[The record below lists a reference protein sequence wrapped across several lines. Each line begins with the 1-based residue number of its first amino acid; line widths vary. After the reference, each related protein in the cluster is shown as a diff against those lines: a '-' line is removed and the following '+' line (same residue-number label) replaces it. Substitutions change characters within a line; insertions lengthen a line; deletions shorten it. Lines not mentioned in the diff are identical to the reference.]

1 MAYSVWCRLLG
12 ALLAF
17 SSVGSMPVLAQA
29 GGDNPGA
36 DLYAIDGNALASA
49 DIDGPPLDASE
60 AEDTEVDLQ
69 TVDPVTVTARGTVAH
84 VPSALATEY
93 VSWQDS
99 VGAPVDFQDLITRVP
114 GVGSTGQ
121 NGLFET
127 FSIRGSGGNGILV
140 LVGGMP
146 ITAQRRAGV
155 PVAFVEPSL
164 LGAINVTR
172 GPATVHFGP
181 GALGGAISIEPR
193 WFDQAKASV
202 GYASSGNETSVMA
215 GYGNES
221 FSIAAAR
228 HRAGD
233 SEAANGT
240 PLNSSFDR
248 ISASLQYRAR
258 LGDFAFDALLLP
270 SQTDDIGKSNN
281 RFPARDTTYPEDDHV
296 LGRLRLQHDNGFS
309 ASVYAHDQS
318 LLTFNQRPG
327 SADTFAYI
335 ESFDYG
341 TTVQQMLQRGD
352 FNYNFGV
359 EYLGRRDVNGFDAR
373 GSLSNRSFSLR
384 DASEDAWSLFGLA
397 DWQVSPQLGLEFGA
411 RHSTIDQAQAG
422 AEASDSDQ
430 AYTLGAA
437 WTPTE
442 RSRWTLSLASGY
454 RFATL
459 EERYFTGITAVGEI
473 VGDPNLSTE
482 RSRGIDLGY
491 GWQSGDFDGVIHIW
505 QTRVDDLIQLFQIE
519 GDINGYTNI
528 GSAKLH
534 GAEGSLGWSA
544 TSSLSLRAGA
554 TLVRSKDEMTGDPLY
569 GSPPLTATLEARYEF
584 TDVTL
589 GAFYTHRWAM
599 DRPGF
604 DELERHAVDILDL
617 DLNWRIGE
625 SWKLQLYLRN
635 ALNEDYFATADELST
650 FGQERSVGFNLV
662 WSATN

>member
-1 MAYSVWCRLLG
+1 MSYSVSRRLLVV
-12 ALLAF
+12 ALAF
-17 SSVGSMPVLAQA
+17 STAGVTPVAAQSGVDA
-29 GGDNPGA
+29 LDESASRVDGD
-36 DLYAIDGNALASA
+36 AL
-49 DIDGPPLDASE
+49 GPDSGLDE
-60 AEDTEVDLQ
+60 AADLQ
-69 TVDPVTVTARGTVAH
+69 TVAPIVSTARGTAAD

-99 VGAPVDFQDLITRVP
+99 VSAPVDFQDLITRVA
-114 GVGSTGQ
+114 GVGATGQ

-127 FSIRGSGGNGILV
+127 FSIRGSGGSGILV

-164 LGAINVTR
+164 LGEINVTR

-193 WFDQAKASV
+193 WFDHATASV
-202 GYASSGNETSVMA
+202 GYAGSGNESSVMA
-215 GYGNES
+215 GYGNQS

-240 PLNSSFDR
+240 PLNTSFDR
-248 ISASLQYRAR
+248 LSASLQYRAE

-270 SQTDDIGKSNN
+270 SQTDDIGKSNS

-296 LGRLRLQHDNGFS
+296 IGRLRLQHANGFS
-309 ASVYAHDQS
+309 ASVYGHDQS
-318 LLTFNQRPG
+318 LLTYNQRPG
-327 SADTFAYI
+327 RPDTFAFI
-335 ESFDYG
+335 ESLDYG
-341 TTVQQMLQRGD
+341 TTVQQTLERGD
-352 FNYNFGV
+352 ISYNLGV
-359 EYLGRRDVNGFDAR
+359 EYLGRRDVNGFDAVD
-373 GSLSNRSFSLR
+373 SLSNRSFSLR
-384 DASEDAWSLFGLA
+384 DASEDAWSLFGLV
-397 DWQVSPQLGLEFGA
+397 DWRITPELALEFGA
-411 RHSTIDQAQAG
+411 RHTSIDQTQTG

-482 RSRGIDLGY
+482 QSRGIDLGY
-491 GWQSGDFDGVIHIW
+491 AWQSGTLDGVIHVW
-505 QTRVDDLIQLFQIE
+505 QTRIDDLIQLFEIAE
-519 GDINGYTNI
+519 DVNGYTNI

-534 GAEGSLGWSA
+534 GAEGSVGWSA
-544 TSSLSLRAGA
+544 TSNLSLRASA
-554 TLVRSKDEMTGDPLY
+554 TLVRSKDELSGDPLY
-569 GSPPLTATLEARYEF
+569 GSPPLSASLEARYEF

-604 DELERHAVDILDL
+604 EEVERDAVDILDL
-617 DLNWRIGE
+617 DLHWRIDDR
-625 SWKLQLYLRN
+625 WNLQLYLRN
-635 ALNEDYFATADELST
+635 ALDEDYFATADELST
-650 FGQERSVGFNLV
+650 FGQERSLGFNLV
-662 WSATN
+662 WNAH